1 MIEFYVQIKLVH
13 VGAALLSGS
22 LFLVRGLIVLA
33 GRRGGGLVTSLR
45 YLSYAVDTVLL
56 TAALMLVSVLP
67 RAMFANGWL
76 TAKLL
81 LLVPYIVLGSFAL
94 KRARSERV
102 RWITY
107 VLALAA
113 FALML
118 TIARYHDPLG
128 PLRGVLS

>member
-1 MIEFYVQIKLVH
+1 MMEYYVQIKLVH
-13 VGAALLSGS
+13 VSAVLLSGS

-33 GRRGGGLVTSLR
+33 GKRTGALVSSLR

-76 TAKLL
+76 TAKLM

-107 VLALAA
+107 GLALAA
-113 FALML
+113 FLLMVS
-118 TIARYHDPLG
+118 IARSHDPLG
-128 PLRGVLS
+128 PLRGWVS